1 MLSLCVSALSQSQT
15 EPKILRLGYIQPNYC
30 PLQILDATFDE
41 LLPLAV
47 PRMPASLSGI
57 VTRAV
62 NKYINLN
69 VAEQLAKYPGPVR
82 IIRRDHDEMICT
94 RYNIYII
101 RDL

>member
-1 MLSLCVSALSQSQT
+1 M
-15 EPKILRLGYIQPNYC
+15 
-30 PLQILDATFDE
+30 
-41 LLPLAV
+41 LPLAV

-62 NKYINLN
+62 NKFINLN

-94 RYNIYII
+94 RYN
-101 RDL
+101 L